1 MTESGNNHVNVA
13 QQATAPGTN
22 SRPLS
27 LSDRVRS
34 LRLSD
39 RKVQPPSKTS
49 WLPWV
54 LCVALT
60 AATGFF
66 AIGTLEKDKLAKEVE
81 DLRKAAS
88 ANVDLQTGRVAVNR
102 DSIATEGKGYIIPIS
117 LIQVSPLVGARVK
130 KLNIKEGDKVRAD
143 DVLAELE
150 TTEFQAEVDR
160 IKGVLE
166 SARRRKAE
174 LKTYRKLE
182 IDQADA
188 ELNETKEQA
197 DQLYRDYMR
206 NVELK
211 NRNAV
216 AQKDYDVARFAYNA
230 MDNRMK
236 RLKLARDLLIKGPRD
251 ERIAGIEGEIDQAKA
266 DLRRAEWRLDSCNV
280 RAYIRPEY
288 HRDRYFHILSKKAE
302 EGNMVNPSAFS
313 NGLSASLCEMADLS
327 EMEVDLAIPERDIAK
342 VFVKQDCQVRSE
354 AFPDRPYQGFVSR
367 IMPQAD
373 RAKGAVPVRVK
384 IAIPPQ
390 EAGVYLR
397 PEMGAVVVF
406 LKAKEEDQKSP

>member
-1 MTESGNNHVNVA
+1 MTENGNNHVNAGQQGTA
-13 QQATAPGTN
+13 QAP
-22 SRPLS
+22 RPLS

-34 LRLSD
+34 LRLPD
-39 RKVQPPSKTS
+39 RKVQPPGKTS
-49 WLPWV
+49 WLPWL
-54 LCVALT
+54 LCAGLA

-66 AIGTLEKDKLAKEVE
+66 AIGSVEKDKLAKEVE

-88 ANVDLQTGRVAVNR
+88 VGADLQPGRVAVNR

-130 KLNIKEGDKVRAD
+130 KLHIKEGDKVRAD
-143 DVLAELE
+143 FVLAELE
-150 TTEFQAEVDR
+150 TTEFQADVDR

-166 SARRRKAE
+166 SACRRKAE
-174 LKTYRKLE
+174 LETYRELE
-182 IDQADA
+182 IAQTDA
-188 ELNETKEQA
+188 EMNETKEQV

-211 NRNAV
+211 NRQAV
-216 AQKDYDVARFAYNA
+216 AQRDFDVARFAYTS
-230 MDNRMK
+230 MKNRME

-251 ERIAGIEGEIDQAKA
+251 ERIAGIKGEIDQAKA
-266 DLRRAEWRLDSCNV
+266 DLCRAKWRLDNCEV
-280 RAYIRPEY
+280 RAYIRPEVY
-288 HRDRYFHILSKKAE
+288 ADRYFHILSKKAE

-342 VFVKQDCQVRSE
+342 VFVKQDCQVRAE
-354 AFPDRPYQGFVSR
+354 AFPDRPYRGFVSR

-384 IAIPPQ
+384 IRIPPE

-406 LKAKEEDQKSP
+406 LKANEGEKEKSP